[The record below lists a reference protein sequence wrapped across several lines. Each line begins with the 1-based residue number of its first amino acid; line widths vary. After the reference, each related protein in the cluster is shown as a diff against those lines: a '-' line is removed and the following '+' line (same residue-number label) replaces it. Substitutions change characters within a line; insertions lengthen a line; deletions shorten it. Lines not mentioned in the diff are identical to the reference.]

1 MATATKM
8 KVKPTLNM
16 TLPAECISADR
27 TDVVFRDKR
36 LVIDEPVERGGTDQ
50 GLSPVEVCS
59 ASLLGCTNVIA
70 NKVAKMHGVEL
81 RDMRIEADFTFDR
94 RGAMLIEEV
103 DTPWTAVT
111 IRIHAVSDADEDALA
126 KVKRDLPRFCPVSKL
141 FQQAGARVEEDWRVT
156 RG

>member
-1 MATATKM
+1 MTAAMKTKI
-8 KVKPTLNM
+8 KPTLRM
-16 TLPAECISADR
+16 TLPADCVSTER
-27 TDVVFRDKR
+27 TDVVFRGHR
-36 LVIDEPVERGGTDQ
+36 LVIDEPVERGGTDE

-81 RDMRIEADFTFDR
+81 RDVRIEADFVFDR

-111 IRIHAVSDADEDALA
+111 IRIHATSDADEAALA

-141 FQQAGARVEEDWRVT
+141 FQQAGAQVEEDWRIT